1 MELFN
6 KTFVE
11 WFKSLNSIEKG
22 KVKTGLSKK
31 CDVEIN
37 TVYMWGLGYRI
48 PRIRSQVKI
57 AKWVSEYCGVEITKE
72 ILFPSK

>member
-11 WFKSLNSIEKG
+11 WFKSLDSIEKG

-37 TVYMWGLGYRI
+37 TVSAWGFGYRF

-57 AKWVSEYCGVEITKE
+57 AKWVSKYCGVEITKE